1 MNKKE
6 IYFDRI
12 SELAYELMQLESL
25 SLDVE
30 KNEEEIKRRF
40 TEMTIKNLDVI
51 DEVFEI
57 KILMDID

>member
-6 IYFDRI
+6 IYFYRI

-57 KILMDID
+57 KILMDIN

>member
-57 KILMDID
+57 KILIF

>member
-6 IYFDRI
+6 IYFNRI

>member
-6 IYFDRI
+6 IYFYRI

-30 KNEEEIKRRF
+30 KNEEEIKRIF
-40 TEMTIKNLDVI
+40 TEMTTKNLMVI
-51 DEVFEI
+51 DEVFEL
-57 KILMDID
+57 KIQKNF

>member
-6 IYFDRI
+6 IYFYRI

-25 SLDVE
+25 SLDVQ

-57 KILMDID
+57 KILMNID

>member
-30 KNEEEIKRRF
+30 KNEE
-40 TEMTIKNLDVI
+40 
-51 DEVFEI
+51 
-57 KILMDID
+57 

>member
-6 IYFDRI
+6 IYFYRI